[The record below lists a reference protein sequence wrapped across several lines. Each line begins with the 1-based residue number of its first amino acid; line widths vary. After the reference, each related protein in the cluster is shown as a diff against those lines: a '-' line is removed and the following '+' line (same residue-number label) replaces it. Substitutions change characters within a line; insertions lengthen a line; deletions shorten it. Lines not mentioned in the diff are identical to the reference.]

1 MFVNRD
7 TELSRIRKALSG
19 SKPQFVVLYGRR
31 RCGKSALIKQLLD
44 EKSVYFCADMRETPL
59 QISDFASAIEFLIP
73 GFADPVYPDWNVL
86 FRNLNMRLT
95 SRISIYIDEFP
106 YLVKN
111 APELPSVLQSILDG
125 KEALKFNLVICGSS
139 QMMMKDLVLN
149 ARAPLYGRAAEIMNI
164 NPMSVCHMKRFLM
177 LESADAITEYGIWGG
192 VPRYWEIRKDAGS
205 LRAALEE
212 HVVNPHGVL
221 LEEPERLFSDEI
233 RTSVQAYTILT
244 LIGSGCHRTSELA
257 ARMGKPATHI
267 SGVLSFL
274 TELRYIRR
282 EIPFGEA
289 PRSGK
294 KSLYK
299 IDDPL
304 LNFWFTFIAPER
316 SRINIGLANRV
327 LDKIYENLPLYT
339 SAVWEELCRRA
350 LPFLDEKYRFGETMR
365 WWGTG
370 LDGRQMEVDIVS
382 LSHNHKYLA
391 VGEAKWSEKTDVNHL
406 ADQLLHKASNLP
418 FADKYAIVPIIFLKN
433 KPSTIPDG
441 ISIFTPNDVINAL
454 C

>member
-44 EKSVYFCADMRETPL
+44 EKSVYYCADMRETPL
-59 QISDFASAIEFLIP
+59 QIFDFASALDSLVP
-73 GFADPVYPDWNVL
+73 GFAEPVYPDWTVL

-95 SRISIYIDEFP
+95 SRISIFIDEFP

-111 APELPSVLQSILDG
+111 SPDLPSVLQNILDR
-125 KEALKFNLVICGSS
+125 KEDLKFNLVICGSS

-149 ARAPLYGRAAEIMNI
+149 ARAPLYGRAAEIMKI
-164 NPMSVCHMKRFLM
+164 NPMSVCHMKRYLM

-212 HVVNPHGVL
+212 HVVNPYGVL
-221 LEEPERLFSDEI
+221 MEEPERLFSDEI

-244 LIGSGCHRTSELA
+244 LIGSGVHRTSELA

-282 EIPFGEA
+282 EIPFGEP

-316 SRINIGLANRV
+316 SRINLGLADRV
-327 LDKIYENLPLYT
+327 LDKIYLNLPLYT

-350 LPFLDEKYRFGETMR
+350 LPFLDDKYRFGETMR

-370 LDGRQMEVDIVS
+370 IDGRQMEVDIVS
-382 LSHNHKYLA
+382 ISHDQKYLA
-391 VGEAKWSEKTDVNHL
+391 IGEAKWSEKTDVIHL
-406 ADQLLHKASNLP
+406 ASQLVNKASNLP
-418 FADKYAIVPIIFLKN
+418 FVDKFAIIPLIFLKN
-433 KPSTIPDG
+433 KPATIPDG
-441 ISIFTPNDVINAL
+441 IYVFTPDDVINSL

>member
-1 MFVNRD
+1 
-7 TELSRIRKALSG
+7 
-19 SKPQFVVLYGRR
+19 
-31 RCGKSALIKQLLD
+31 
-44 EKSVYFCADMRETPL
+44 
-59 QISDFASAIEFLIP
+59 
-73 GFADPVYPDWNVL
+73 
-86 FRNLNMRLT
+86 MRLT

-111 APELPSVLQSILDG
+111 SPELPSVLQNILDR
-125 KEALKFNLVICGSS
+125 KEALKFNLIICGSS

-149 ARAPLYGRAAEIMNI
+149 ARAPLYGRAAEIMKVD
-164 NPMSVCHMKRFLM
+164 PMSVCHMKKFLM
-177 LESADAITEYGIWGG
+177 LEAVDAITEYGIWGG

-212 HVVNPHGVL
+212 HFVNPYGIL
-221 LEEPERLFSDEI
+221 MEEPERLFSDEI

-316 SRINIGLANRV
+316 SRINIGLADRV
-327 LDKIYENLPLYT
+327 LANVYENLPLYT

-350 LPFLDEKYRFGETMR
+350 LPFLDDKYRFGESMR

-370 LDGRQMEVDIVS
+370 LDGRQMEVDIVA
-382 LSHNHKYLA
+382 LSHNQKYLA
-391 VGEAKWSEKTDVNHL
+391 VGEAKWSEKTDINHL
-406 ADQLLHKASNLP
+406 ASQLLNKASNLP
-418 FADKYAIVPIIFLKN
+418 FADKYTIVPLIFLKN

-441 ISIFTPNDVINAL
+441 IYVFTPDDVITAL